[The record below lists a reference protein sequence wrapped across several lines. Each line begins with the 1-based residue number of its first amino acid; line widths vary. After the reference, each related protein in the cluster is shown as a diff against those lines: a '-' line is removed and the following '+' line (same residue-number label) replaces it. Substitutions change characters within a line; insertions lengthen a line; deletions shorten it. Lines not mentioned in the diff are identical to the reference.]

1 MVTPLAVTAMALW
14 MPSAASSSARARRN
28 MDALQ
33 VTPAEVAALSTT
45 TASAK
50 DDDVSGLPEKVAAVA
65 RVAEDMRARR
75 REPAGV

>member
-1 MVTPLAVTAMALW
+1 
-14 MPSAASSSARARRN
+14 